1 MFSTLLHH
9 ARPAVAAPSQC
20 AVCHAWQAH
29 RLCMACRD
37 RHLRATPRCLQC
49 GIDVPEGIQVC
60 GACLT
65 DPPAF
70 DACVAAAEHGYPW
83 NRLVTQFKFHEG
95 LDLVAPLGALL
106 LEAIERRQA
115 THALPRPRWIV
126 PVPLADQRLAERG
139 YNQAWELARW
149 LAARHPGSTARADLV
164 LRLRDTAHQLQLTA
178 AQRRA
183 NLRAAFMVEPAQ
195 AAALRGADVALVDD
209 VMTTGATAQEVAHQL
224 KRAGASHVQVWV
236 VTRTPRS

>member
-9 ARPAVAAPSQC
+9 ARHAVTAPSQC

-29 RLCMACRD
+29 RLCTACRD
-37 RHLRATPRCLQC
+37 RHLRPMPRCLQC
-49 GIDVPEGIQVC
+49 GIDVPEGIRVC

-70 DACVAAAEHGYPW
+70 DACIAAAEHTHPW
-83 NRLVTQFKFHEG
+83 NRLVAQLKFHEG

-106 LEAIERRQA
+106 HQAIGHRQT

-126 PVPLADQRLAERG
+126 PVPLADARLAGRG

-149 LAARHPGSTARADLV
+149 LGTRSPGSTARADLV

-183 NLRAAFMVEPAQ
+183 NLRAAFMVEPTQ
-195 AAALRGADVALVDD
+195 APDIRGADIALVDD
-209 VMTTGATAQEVAHQL
+209 VMTTGATAHEVAHQL
-224 KRAGASHVQVWV
+224 KRAGAAHVQVWV
-236 VTRTPRS
+236 VTRTPRP